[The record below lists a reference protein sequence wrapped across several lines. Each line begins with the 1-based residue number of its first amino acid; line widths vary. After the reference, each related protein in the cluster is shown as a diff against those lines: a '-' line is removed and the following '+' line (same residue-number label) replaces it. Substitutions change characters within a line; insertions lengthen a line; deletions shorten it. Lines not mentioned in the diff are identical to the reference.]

1 MKNPSNLGFHDRY
14 VNNRILE
21 CLSRP
26 QYVYSCGLTSLTCV
40 VNFLWSHKLGIITQE
55 VLARQLGFDAK
66 RSGEESPGNRTIL
79 DWFRKFRA
87 IYHLSGTEDML
98 LDRESFPALNSV
110 GYEKMVVNV
119 KRTVRSKDTILIHHT
134 ANHYN
139 IVCGYF
145 EAAEKPDEA
154 YKKDVFVKRW
164 LLLAEHYDGNNEGPI
179 DSIRFRDLRKAL
191 RDKDYGVLR
200 FSSKGE
206 KEDWAPRH
214 M

>member
-1 MKNPSNLGFHDRY
+1 MIKPSTLGYHDRY
-14 VNNRILE
+14 VNNRILK

-26 QYVYSCGLTSLTCV
+26 QYIYSCGLTSLTCV
-40 VNFLWSHKLGIITQE
+40 VNFLWSRKLGIITQE
-55 VLARQLGFDAK
+55 VLARQLGFSAK
-66 RSGEESPGNRTIL
+66 SSGEESPGNRTIL
-79 DWFRKFRA
+79 KWFRKFRA
-87 IYHLSGTEDML
+87 IHHLTGTENL
-98 LDRESFPALNSV
+98 FLDADSYLAPNSV
-110 GYEKMVVNV
+110 GYEKMVANV

-145 EAAEKPDEA
+145 ESAEKPDEA
-154 YKKDVFVKRW
+154 YRKDAFVKRW
-164 LLLAEHYDGNNEGPI
+164 LLLAEHYDRDNEGPI

-200 FSSKGE
+200 FNSKGE
-206 KEDWAPRH
+206 KVDWAPRH